1 MHGQLIGDWEGGKP
15 LERRQ
20 PNGRRVAVD
29 LSEGFGE
36 RLLGQLLDRAHQ
48 MPPVL
53 IAPLVAEEVARIGG
67 RDVSIFLQDYEQ
79 LMLVPLPGKGLIA
92 GDSLPVDGSRAGE
105 AFATARAVEDVR
117 VDGVRMYLP
126 LLDGSD
132 EVGVLA
138 VTVDT
143 VEEEDRRL
151 LRRLAGLVADMI
163 ITKNSYT
170 DRFFQTRRRGQ
181 PMSLA
186 AEIQYTQ
193 LPPLTM
199 NTPQVSVA
207 GILEPAYQVAGDSLD
222 YALNDNILHLAII
235 DAMGQGLNAAMLAT
249 LALSAYR
256 FARRA
261 NVGLGEMYSLMDQ
274 ALDSQFG
281 PDQFVTAQM
290 MRLDVETGQLQW
302 VNAGHPAPM
311 VIRGHRVVRR
321 LESTSTLP
329 VGFGGAPPEVAST
342 QLSKGDRVMFFTDGL
357 VEEHKISGEEFGE
370 QRLINTTELVGPV
383 TTGVSHMVRSLSHT
397 LMRERGGS
405 TSDDATLFLL
415 EWRGEPVEH
424 LARLDF

>member
-1 MHGQLIGDWEGGKP
+1 VYGQLIGDRKGGRP

-36 RLLGQLLDRAHQ
+36 RLLGQLLDRAHE
-48 MPPVL
+48 MPPEL

-79 LMLVPLPGKGLIA
+79 LILVPLPGKGLIA

-105 AFATARAVEDVR
+105 AFARGRAVEDVR
-117 VDGVRMYLP
+117 ADGVRMYLP

-138 VTVDT
+138 VTLDT

-151 LRRLAGLVADMI
+151 LIRLAGLVADMI

-170 DRFFQTRRRGQ
+170 DKFFQTRRRGQ

-193 LPPLTM
+193 LPPMTM

-235 DAMGQGLNAAMLAT
+235 DAMGHGLNAAMLAT

-256 FARRA
+256 FARRTNA
-261 NVGLGEMYSLMDQ
+261 GLGEMYSLMDQ
-274 ALDSQFG
+274 AMDSQFG

-290 MRLDVETGQLQW
+290 MRLDVGTGQLQW

-321 LESTSTLP
+321 LESISTLP
-329 VGFGGAPPEVAST
+329 VGFGGQAPEVAST
-342 QLSKGDRVMFFTDGL
+342 QLNKGDRVMFFTDGL

-370 QRLINTTELVGPV
+370 QRLINTTELIGPV
-383 TTGVSHMVRSLSHT
+383 TTGVSHMVRSLSQT
-397 LMRERGGS
+397 LMQERGGS
-405 TSDDATLFLL
+405 TSDDATLLLL
-415 EWRGEPVEH
+415 EWRGEPADH
-424 LARLDF
+424 LARVDF